1 MRRKE
6 WQIQY
11 SEGSDV
17 RGTKD
22 LTFKATVTSVNYSVG
37 NQVTDKG
44 PQKVIILIL
53 LVLY

>member
-53 LVLY
+53 LILY